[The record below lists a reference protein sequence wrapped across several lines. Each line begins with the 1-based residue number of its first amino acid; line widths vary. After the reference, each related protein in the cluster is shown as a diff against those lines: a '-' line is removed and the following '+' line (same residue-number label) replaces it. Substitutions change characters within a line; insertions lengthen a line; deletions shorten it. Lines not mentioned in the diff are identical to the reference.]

1 MATIGPLLTGVGL
14 YLLNKETSAPTLQNN
29 SPNQLYGT
37 LLSSL
42 GIVVSVS
49 SISLFVSA
57 NKTKK
62 QAQLLLSGE
71 PVSFLYNRVPVLKIG
86 VQIQF

>member
-71 PVSFLYNRVPVLKIG
+71 PVSFLYNRVPVPKIG